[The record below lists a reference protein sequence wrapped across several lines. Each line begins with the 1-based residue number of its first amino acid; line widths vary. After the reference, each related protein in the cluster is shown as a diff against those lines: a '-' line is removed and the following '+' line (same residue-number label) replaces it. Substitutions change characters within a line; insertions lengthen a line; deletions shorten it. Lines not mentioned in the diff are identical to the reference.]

1 MPAFSRSGRHSSRDA
16 SVALFFDQ
24 DWFDQRLAATGSTR
38 DDVARLLSLSRIQV
52 DELWKD
58 QRELSA
64 DNVMLLAR
72 FLNVAPEVVANRAGV
87 STPVPKRER
96 QTGDEVQ
103 ALRARVERLEAQLVS
118 LQARLEK
125 LEPSDRG

>member
-1 MPAFSRSGRHSSRDA
+1 M
-16 SVALFFDQ
+16 ALFFDQ
-24 DWFDQRLAATGSTR
+24 EWFDQLLVATGSTR
-38 DDVARLLSLSRIQV
+38 DDIARLLSLSRSQV

-64 DNVMLLAR
+64 DNVTLLAR

-87 STPVPKRER
+87 STPVPTRER
-96 QTGDEVQ
+96 KAGDEVHVLQ
-103 ALRARVERLEAQLVS
+103 ARVERLEAQLAS

>member
-1 MPAFSRSGRHSSRDA
+1 M
-16 SVALFFDQ
+16 ALFFDQ
-24 DWFDQRLAATGSTR
+24 EWFDQRLAATGSTR
-38 DDVARLLSLSRIQV
+38 DDVARLLSLSSGQV

-64 DNVMLLAR
+64 DNVTLLAR

-87 STPVPKRER
+87 STPVPKRESLS
-96 QTGDEVQ
+96 GDEVQ
-103 ALRARVERLEAQLVS
+103 ALRARVESLEAQLKY
-118 LQARLEK
+118 LEARLEK

>member
-1 MPAFSRSGRHSSRDA
+1 
-16 SVALFFDQ
+16 VALFFDQ

-118 LQARLEK
+118 LQARLET

>member
-1 MPAFSRSGRHSSRDA
+1 
-16 SVALFFDQ
+16 
-24 DWFDQRLAATGSTR
+24 
-38 DDVARLLSLSRIQV
+38 VARLLSLSRTQV

-64 DNVMLLAR
+64 DNVMMLAR

-87 STPVPKRER
+87 STPVPKRDL
-96 QTGDEVQ
+96 QAGDEVQ
-103 ALRARVERLEAQLVS
+103 VLRERVARLEAQLMS

-125 LEPSDRG
+125 LDPSDRS